1 MRKILNFSPIQLA
14 IVSGVLVGISYPPI
28 PGLTA
33 WFGFVPLIHLW
44 LNQSKND
51 SARFTFL
58 SAIIFNS
65 IAFYWIGLNS
75 GASFVPVFLSLTGA
89 VLYLSFILSIFGWAI
104 AWIEEKQNNSGLV
117 LIPFLW
123 VTMEWLRSFG
133 PLGFPWANLAI
144 TQTEFLPLIQ
154 IIDFTGSEGVGF
166 WIMIL
171 NVYIYY
177 LIRNNYFYGKKIILL
192 LAIIVIPWLYG
203 TIRINQLN
211 TQSWEDIEVAAL
223 QPNINPNEKWEP
235 TYRKTLF
242 SIMDSLNNKAY
253 DMKPKLVLWPE
264 AALPVYMRVSSA
276 KQAYENKVRKTT
288 IPLIMGTVDF
298 KRDTLGRK
306 VFNGSI
312 YFGLNENKIYHK
324 LLLVPFAEYIPL
336 SNKFTFLNKLNFG
349 QANFT
354 HGNEFTVFQID
365 TISFSNMICY
375 ESSHPSIARGFINN
389 GARFLTI
396 QANDAWLQN
405 SSGVRQHFE
414 LARLRAVELRT
425 GIIRSANTGISGII
439 DPSGRVKHKVKFYDQ
454 EVFKGKILLN
464 KSLTFYAR
472 FGNLFSIICF
482 VLVLIQGVYI
492 SIRKKQ

>member
-1 MRKILNFSPIQLA
+1 MFTIILVESSLELIPAELSNHQSVLA
-14 IVSGVLVGISYPPI
+14 YSKKFKKNISNTLLDNSWHFGAMKGLENEIKRGRPDIVH
-28 PGLTA
+28 LT
-33 WFGFVPLIHLW
+33 L
-44 LNQSKND
+44 
-51 SARFTFL
+51 
-58 SAIIFNS
+58 
-65 IAFYWIGLNS
+65 
-75 GASFVPVFLSLTGA
+75 
-89 VLYLSFILSIFGWAI
+89 LSICTSPAF
-104 AWIEEKQNNSGLV
+104 
-117 LIPFLW
+117 
-123 VTMEWLRSFG
+123 
-133 PLGFPWANLAI
+133 
-144 TQTEFLPLIQ
+144 
-154 IIDFTGSEGVGF
+154 
-166 WIMIL
+166 
-171 NVYIYY
+171 
-177 LIRNNYFYGKKIILL
+177 
-192 LAIIVIPWLYG
+192 
-203 TIRINQLN
+203 
-211 TQSWEDIEVAAL
+211 
-223 QPNINPNEKWEP
+223 
-235 TYRKTLF
+235 
-242 SIMDSLNNKAY
+242 
-253 DMKPKLVLWPE
+253 
-264 AALPVYMRVSSA
+264 
-276 KQAYENKVRKTT
+276 YENKVRKTT

-298 KRDTLGRK
+298 KRDTVGRK

-482 VLVLIQGVYI
+482 ILVLIQGVYI

>member
-1 MRKILNFSPIQLA
+1 M
-14 IVSGVLVGISYPPI
+14 
-28 PGLTA
+28 
-33 WFGFVPLIHLW
+33 
-44 LNQSKND
+44 
-51 SARFTFL
+51 
-58 SAIIFNS
+58 
-65 IAFYWIGLNS
+65 
-75 GASFVPVFLSLTGA
+75 
-89 VLYLSFILSIFGWAI
+89 
-104 AWIEEKQNNSGLV
+104 
-117 LIPFLW
+117 
-123 VTMEWLRSFG
+123 
-133 PLGFPWANLAI
+133 
-144 TQTEFLPLIQ
+144 
-154 IIDFTGSEGVGF
+154 
-166 WIMIL
+166 
-171 NVYIYY
+171 
-177 LIRNNYFYGKKIILL
+177 
-192 LAIIVIPWLYG
+192 
-203 TIRINQLN
+203 
-211 TQSWEDIEVAAL
+211 
-223 QPNINPNEKWEP
+223 
-235 TYRKTLF
+235 
-242 SIMDSLNNKAY
+242 
-253 DMKPKLVLWPE
+253 
-264 AALPVYMRVSSA
+264 
-276 KQAYENKVRKTT
+276 
-288 IPLIMGTVDF
+288 
-298 KRDTLGRK
+298 
-306 VFNGSI
+306 
-312 YFGLNENKIYHK
+312 
-324 LLLVPFAEYIPL
+324 LVPFAEYIPL

-482 VLVLIQGVYI
+482 ILVLIQGVYI

>member
-1 MRKILNFSPIQLA
+1 
-14 IVSGVLVGISYPPI
+14 
-28 PGLTA
+28 
-33 WFGFVPLIHLW
+33 
-44 LNQSKND
+44 
-51 SARFTFL
+51 
-58 SAIIFNS
+58 
-65 IAFYWIGLNS
+65 
-75 GASFVPVFLSLTGA
+75 
-89 VLYLSFILSIFGWAI
+89 
-104 AWIEEKQNNSGLV
+104 
-117 LIPFLW
+117 
-123 VTMEWLRSFG
+123 
-133 PLGFPWANLAI
+133 
-144 TQTEFLPLIQ
+144 
-154 IIDFTGSEGVGF
+154 
-166 WIMIL
+166 
-171 NVYIYY
+171 
-177 LIRNNYFYGKKIILL
+177 
-192 LAIIVIPWLYG
+192 
-203 TIRINQLN
+203 RINQLN

-276 KQAYENKVRKTT
+276 KQAYENKVRKTS